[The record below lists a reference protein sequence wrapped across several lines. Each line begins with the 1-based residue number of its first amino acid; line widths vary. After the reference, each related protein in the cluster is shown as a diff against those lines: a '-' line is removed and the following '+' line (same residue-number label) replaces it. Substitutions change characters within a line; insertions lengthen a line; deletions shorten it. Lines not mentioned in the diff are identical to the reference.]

1 MCDLVI
7 YVATDSTKLTIAST
21 IITNNSVLRLPS
33 GHVICEYRS
42 KCEVQQLTLY
52 RTAVPQYPDSPVFSL
67 QIDPLPPD
75 PSVLVN
81 NPIVMM
87 FDVVRQ

>member
-1 MCDLVI
+1 M
-7 YVATDSTKLTIAST
+7 ATDSTELTIAST
-21 IITNNSVLRLPS
+21 MITNNSVLRLPS
-33 GHVICEYRS
+33 GYAICVCGS
-42 KCEVQQLTLY
+42 KCEVQQLTFP
-52 RTAVPQYPDSPVFSL
+52 RTAVPQYPASPVFSL
-67 QIDPLPPD
+67 QIDPLPSD